1 MPTSSSVRDAHERDG
16 RILTEMVAMNTL
28 LESLIAQRR
37 NCLID
42 AAYVDR
48 TLTIHASRPNEWKI
62 RVVDLDTCE
71 FVEARATTFADAAE
85 QVLDDINRGG
95 LE

>member
-16 RILTEMVAMNTL
+16 RILTE
-28 LESLIAQRR
+28 
-37 NCLID
+37 LID

-48 TLTIHASRPNEWKI
+48 TLTIRAYRPNEWKI

>member
-16 RILTEMVAMNTL
+16 RILTEV
-28 LESLIAQRR
+28 
-37 NCLID
+37 
-42 AAYVDR
+42 
-48 TLTIHASRPNEWKI
+48 TLTIRAYRPNEWKI